1 MGPRSNE
8 DVVNAYFRG
17 IVANDEPAMRA
28 LRHRDW
34 AVEYPQSGE
43 RIRGHANE
51 RAIADNY
58 PGGLPEIDP
67 GSIIGSEDRWVISPS
82 FTYERVV
89 GSGDTWFVHG
99 TALYPN
105 GSTWLVVTI
114 VHLRDGLIH
123 RETTWWAEP
132 FEAPAWRAQWVER
145 LEPQPSNVVTS

>member
-1 MGPRSNE
+1 MDDRAIRAALQRHWEASDASDFEVEHEIYQE
-8 DVVNAYFRG
+8 D
-17 IVANDEPAMRA
+17 
-28 LRHRDW
+28 
-34 AVEYPQSGE
+34 AVLDYPQSGE

-145 LEPQPSNVVTS
+145 LEPQPGNAVTS